1 MEQKNVLPCVPE
13 FSAEFSAPLE
23 FSGCVTEKH
32 LSTGWARTFD
42 LKITFLA
49 WVILKNSMGDR

>member
-1 MEQKNVLPCVPE
+1 MEQNFFC
-13 FSAEFSAPLE
+13 PLCLNFLLSFQRHN

-32 LSTGWARTFD
+32 LSTGWARACD

-49 WVILKNSMGDR
+49 WGILKNSMGDR